1 MQAGYPKYKDVL
13 TKSMKELGYSNT
25 EEDAIIQIAAGE
37 TKELKSFE

>member
-25 EEDAIIQIAAGE
+25 EIPSEISADKCMIRMRFV
-37 TKELKSFE
+37 L